1 MLERYIGLP
10 YCPRRLDCADLLA
23 LVQREMFGREVLLPG
38 KRARPLDPEGQAKQI
53 AAYLNPV
60 ATPTDSPK
68 DGDAVL
74 MREDG
79 RAGHIGVFFFVNY
92 SPHVLHTSAR
102 LGGSVLHRIQDLS
115 AMGLQVEGYYT
126 WTISPPLTDDPQS

>member
-1 MLERYIGLP
+1 M
-10 YCPRRLDCADLLA
+10 DCADLVA

-38 KRARPLDPEGQAKQI
+38 KRARPLDPDGQAKQI
-53 AAYLNPV
+53 AAYLSPV
-60 ATPTDSPK
+60 ATPTECPK

-74 MREDG
+74 MREGG
-79 RAGHIGVFFFVNY
+79 RAGHIGVYFFVNY

-126 WTISPPLTDDPQS
+126 WTISPPLTDAPQS

>member
-1 MLERYIGLP
+1 MPDRFIGLP
-10 YCPRRLDCADLLA
+10 YCPRRLDCADLVA
-23 LVQREMFGREVLLPG
+23 LVQREMFGRDVLLPG
-38 KRARPLDPEGQAKQI
+38 KRARPLDPDGQAKQI

-60 ATPTDSPK
+60 ATPTDSPQ

-74 MREDG
+74 MREGG
-79 RAGHIGVFFFVNY
+79 RAGHIGVYFFVNY

-102 LGGSVLHRIQDLS
+102 IGGSVLHRIQDLS